1 MFPKWKKVFFFVK
14 FLKNQNIKNYT
25 LAKSNKKLSLKKY
38 VVSFYLHFN
47 RNAENI
53 NQFSFL
59 ENFSKLR
66 IFLKIV
72 FVDRILQE
80 LLCSHLKK
88 FFYNI

>member
-1 MFPKWKKVFFFVK
+1 MGKKLSFFVN

-25 LAKSNKKLSLKKY
+25 LAKINKKLY

-47 RNAENI
+47 LNAENI